1 MPAIVQLHIAVLLFG
16 LAGLMGK
23 LVELPA
29 MYLVLGRTLVGALAL
44 ATIILLIKGGW
55 QQLRLSLPGASD
67 YVHLFA
73 SGAVLT
79 VHWWSFFYAIQLGGV
94 GVALVGFSAFPMF
107 VLLLESWRFRQ
118 PLTAIQILT
127 TLMVVF
133 GLWLV
138 APEISWQSQV
148 TQGLFWGIIS
158 GLLFALLAMQNQ
170 YLVPFMGGMSLGMWQ
185 QGIAALVCL
194 PWLGLSG
201 TDATVDDTQ
210 LMYLLVLGVFLTAL
224 PHTLFIQCLRSIKA
238 HTAAIITSLEPVYG
252 IAFAWWLLAEVPAIT
267 TLIGAFVILLA
278 VILVQTKT
286 TERVLDQD

>member
-29 MYLVLGRTLVGALAL
+29 MYLVLGRTLVGAAAL
-44 ATIILLIKGGW
+44 ATIIVLMKGGW
-55 QQLRLSLPGASD
+55 QKLQLSLPRARD
-67 YVHLFA
+67 YLHLFV

-94 GVALVGFSAFPMF
+94 GVALVGFSAFPIF

-118 PLTAIQILT
+118 PLTTIQILT

-148 TQGLFWGIIS
+148 TQGLFWGVIS
-158 GLLFALLAMQNQ
+158 GLLFAVLAMQNQ
-170 YLVPFMGGMSLGMWQ
+170 YLVPIMGGMSLGMWQ

-194 PWLGLSG
+194 PWLWLSG
-201 TDATVDDTQ
+201 TGETVDGNQ
-210 LMYLLVLGVFLTAL
+210 LMYLLVLGVLLTAL

-238 HTAAIITSLEPVYG
+238 HTVAIITSLEPVYG
-252 IAFAWWLLAEVPAIT
+252 IAFAWWLLAEVPAMT

-278 VILVQTKT
+278 VILVQTKA
-286 TERVLDQD
+286 TEKAPIQD

>member
-29 MYLVLGRTLVGALAL
+29 MYLVLGRTLVGAVAL
-44 ATIILLIKGGW
+44 AMIILLTKGGW
-55 QQLRLSLPGASD
+55 QKLRLSLPKGID
-67 YVHLFA
+67 YLHLLT

-94 GVALVGFSAFPMF
+94 GVALVGFSAFPIF

-118 PLTAIQILT
+118 PLTALQMLT
-127 TLMVVF
+127 TAMVVF

-148 TQGLFWGIIS
+148 TQGLVWGVIS
-158 GLLFALLAMQNQ
+158 GLLFAVLAMQNQ
-170 YLVPFMGGMSLGMWQ
+170 YLVPIMGGMSLGMWQ
-185 QGIAALVCL
+185 QGIAALVSL
-194 PWLGLSG
+194 PLLWLSG
-201 TDATVDDTQ
+201 TDQTIADHQ
-210 LMYLLVLGVFLTAL
+210 LLYLLVLGVFLTAL

-238 HTAAIITSLEPVYG
+238 HTVAIITSLEPVYG
-252 IAFAWWLLAEVPAIT
+252 IAFAWWLLAEVPAMT

-278 VILVQTKT
+278 VVIVQTKAKYK
-286 TERVLDQD
+286 VPN

>member
-29 MYLVLGRTLVGALAL
+29 MYLVLGRTLVGAAAL
-44 ATIILLIKGGW
+44 ATIILFMKGGW
-55 QQLRLSLPGASD
+55 QKLRLSLPSARG
-67 YVHLFA
+67 YLLLFA

-94 GVALVGFSAFPMF
+94 GVALVGFSAFPIF
-107 VLLLESWRFRQ
+107 VLMLESWRFRQ
-118 PLTAIQILT
+118 PLTTIQILT

-148 TQGLFWGIIS
+148 TQGLFWGVVS

-170 YLVPFMGGMSLGMWQ
+170 YLVPIMGGMSLGMWQ

-194 PWLGLSG
+194 PWLWLSG
-201 TDATVDDTQ
+201 TDAIVDDHQ
-210 LMYLLVLGVFLTAL
+210 LMYLLVLGVLLTAL

-238 HTAAIITSLEPVYG
+238 HTVAIITSLEPVYG
-252 IAFAWWLLAEVPAIT
+252 IAFAWWLLAEVPAMS

-278 VILVQTKT
+278 VILVQTKAT
-286 TERVLDQD
+286 GKSA

>member
-16 LAGLMGK
+16 LSGLMGK
-23 LVELPA
+23 LVDLPA
-29 MYLVLGRTLVGALAL
+29 MYLVLGRTLVGAAAL
-44 ATIILLIKGGW
+44 ATIILLAKGGW
-55 QQLRLSLPGASD
+55 QKLLLGLPRGKD
-67 YVHLFA
+67 YLLLFT

-94 GVALVGFSAFPMF
+94 GVALVGFSAFPIF

-118 PLTAIQILT
+118 PLTALQMLT
-127 TLMVVF
+127 TAMVVF

-158 GLLFALLAMQNQ
+158 GLLFAVLAMQNQ
-170 YLVPFMGGMSLGMWQ
+170 YLVPIMGGMSLGMWQ
-185 QGIAALVCL
+185 QGMAALVCL
-194 PWLGLSG
+194 PWLWMSG
-201 TDATVDDTQ
+201 AGQSVSQDN
-210 LMYLLVLGVFLTAL
+210 LLYLLVLGILLTAL
-224 PHTLFIQCLRSIKA
+224 PHTLFINCLRFIKA

-252 IAFAWWLLAEVPAIT
+252 IMFAWLLLAEVPAMT

-278 VILVQTKT
+278 VVMVQTKAM
-286 TERVLDQD
+286 QKSA

>member
-29 MYLVLGRTLVGALAL
+29 MYLVLGRTLVGAAAL
-44 ATIILLIKGGW
+44 ATIILFMKGGW
-55 QQLRLSLPGASD
+55 QKLRLSLPSARG
-67 YVHLFA
+67 YLLLFA

-94 GVALVGFSAFPMF
+94 GVALVGFSAFPIF
-107 VLLLESWRFRQ
+107 VLMLESWRFRQ
-118 PLTAIQILT
+118 PLTTIQILT

-148 TQGLFWGIIS
+148 TQGLFWGVVS

-170 YLVPFMGGMSLGMWQ
+170 YLVPIMGGMSLGMWQ

-194 PWLGLSG
+194 PWLWLSG
-201 TDATVDDTQ
+201 TDVTVDDHQ
-210 LMYLLVLGVFLTAL
+210 LMYLLVLGVLLTAL

-238 HTAAIITSLEPVYG
+238 HTVAIITSLEPVYG
-252 IAFAWWLLAEVPAIT
+252 IAFAWWLLAEVPAMS
-267 TLIGAFVILLA
+267 TLLGAFVILLA
-278 VILVQTKT
+278 VILVQTKAT
-286 TERVLDQD
+286 GKSA

>member
-29 MYLVLGRTLVGALAL
+29 MYLVLGRTLVGAAAL
-44 ATIILLIKGGW
+44 ATIIVLMKGGW
-55 QQLRLSLPGASD
+55 QKLQLSLPRGSD
-67 YVHLFA
+67 YLHLFA

-94 GVALVGFSAFPMF
+94 GVALVGFSAFPIF
-107 VLLLESWRFRQ
+107 VLLLESGRFRQ
-118 PLTAIQILT
+118 PLTSIQILT

-138 APEISWQSQV
+138 APEISWKSQV
-148 TQGLFWGIIS
+148 TQGLFWGVIS
-158 GLLFALLAMQNQ
+158 GLLFAVLAMQNQ
-170 YLVPFMGGMSLGMWQ
+170 YLVPIMGGMSLGMWQ
-185 QGIAALVCL
+185 QSIAALVCL
-194 PWLGLSG
+194 PWLWLSG
-201 TDATVDDTQ
+201 TGHTIDDNQ
-210 LMYLLVLGVFLTAL
+210 LLYLLVLGVFLTAL

-252 IAFAWWLLAEVPAIT
+252 IAFAWWLLAEVPAMT

-278 VILVQTKT
+278 VILVQTKA
-286 TERVLDQD
+286 TEKAPNQA

>member
-1 MPAIVQLHIAVLLFG
+1 MPAILQLHIAVLLFG

-55 QQLRLSLPGASD
+55 QQLWLNLPRSRD

-79 VHWWSFFYAIQLGGV
+79 VHWWSFFYAIQLSGV
-94 GVALVGFSAFPMF
+94 GVALVGFSAFPIF

-118 PLTAIQILT
+118 PLTAMQILT

-148 TQGLFWGIIS
+148 TQGLFWGVIS
-158 GLLFALLAMQNQ
+158 GLLFAVLAMQNQ
-170 YLVPFMGGMSLGMWQ
+170 YLVPIIGGMSLGMWQ

-194 PWLGLSG
+194 PWLWLSG
-201 TDATVDDTQ
+201 TGHTIGDNQ
-210 LMYLLVLGVFLTAL
+210 LLYLLVLGVFLTAL

-238 HTAAIITSLEPVYG
+238 HTVAIITSLEPVYG
-252 IAFAWWLLAEVPAIT
+252 IAFAWWLLAEVPAMT

-278 VILVQTKT
+278 VVLVQTT
-286 TERVLDQD
+286 ATDNVPN